1 MTHLILINDP
11 GWTSLSDRDVTE
23 FIMRHTLEGGS
34 IAARAYQS
42 GRGCSNPGYMARTV
56 APGYKSAQPRV
67 FQIPQVTGTQL

>member
-42 GRGCSNPGYMARTV
+42 GRGCSNPGYMA
-56 APGYKSAQPRV
+56 
-67 FQIPQVTGTQL
+67 